1 MFWSWSTGYIFFKLE
16 GYSPYAP
23 SVPGGPDSSVIY
35 HIAGFKEPYN
45 ALRPIEINF
54 NGASLVVDG
63 SREAEIHVFAN
74 ILKVFNGAHQIKI
87 ADHSNI
93 MTVGNVSKEVAD
105 NYAGMFTFD
114 HLHN

>member
-1 MFWSWSTGYIFFKLE
+1 M
-16 GYSPYAP
+16 
-23 SVPGGPDSSVIY
+23 
-35 HIAGFKEPYN
+35 
-45 ALRPIEINF
+45 
-54 NGASLVVDG
+54 DG